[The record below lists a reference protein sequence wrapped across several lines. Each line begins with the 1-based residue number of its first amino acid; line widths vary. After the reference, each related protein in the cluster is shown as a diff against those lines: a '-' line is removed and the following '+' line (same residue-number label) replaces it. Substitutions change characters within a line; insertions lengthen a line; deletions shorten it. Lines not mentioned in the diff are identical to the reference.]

1 MAETRQN
8 RTAVRERERRGARI
22 GLWSALDR
30 LRRRPWAAEWLDEL
44 SAAGTPV
51 VLVFAEGDDGIEF
64 LRNRVHRRLR
74 AAQRAG
80 NVRVVELPL
89 IDHAM
94 HKAWLRPGVVRV
106 LDEQVGVCVGVGVLG
121 GV

>member
-1 MAETRQN
+1 M
-8 RTAVRERERRGARI
+8 RERERRGGRI

-30 LRRRPWAAEWLDEL
+30 LGRRPWAAEWLEEL

-51 VLVFAEGDDGIEF
+51 VPVFAERDDDGIEF
-64 LRNRVHRRLR
+64 LRTRVHRRLR

-80 NVRVVELPL
+80 NVKVVEVPL

-94 HKAWLRPGVVRV
+94 HRAWLRPGVVRV
-106 LDEQVGVCVGVGVLG
+106 LDEQVGVCVGAGVSG